1 MTAQG
6 NIRVDPVTLETGRA
20 GVFAGGDVAT
30 GPNTVVEAIAA
41 GKRAALMIDR
51 YLRGV
56 KMKQP
61 GEARL
66 PDVFLEPP
74 PSAAP
79 DPLPSPRVKI
89 PLLPVEVRAQSFAEV
104 ENCLSAEEAG
114 AEAKRCLRCDLEFT
128 QVKSLEGEKGEGK
141 GIS

>member
-1 MTAQG
+1 
-6 NIRVDPVTLETGRA
+6 
-20 GVFAGGDVAT
+20 
-30 GPNTVVEAIAA
+30 VVEAIAA

-61 GEARL
+61 GKARL
-66 PDVFLEPP
+66 PDVFLELP

-79 DPLPSPRVKI
+79 DPLPSRRVKI
-89 PLLPVEVRAQSFAEV
+89 PLLPVEARVQGFAEV
-104 ENCLSAEEAG
+104 ENSLSAEEAG

-141 GIS
+141 GIP

>member
-1 MTAQG
+1 MTAG
-6 NIRVDPVTLETGRA
+6 GDHSGGSGDSRDRPA

-51 YLRGV
+51 YLEGGRL
-56 KMKQP
+56 KHP
-61 GEARL
+61 GKPRL
-66 PDVFLEPP
+66 PGFYLELP

-79 DPLPSPRVKI
+79 EPLPARRVKL
-89 PLLPVEVRAQSFAEV
+89 PLLTAEERVQTFAEV

-128 QVKSLEGEKGEGK
+128 QEKP
-141 GIS
+141 